1 MKRVVIDY
9 INWKG
14 ERSVRTIMP
23 EKVFFAATEHHKT
36 PQWILSAFDVEK
48 KAWRHFA
55 MADIKS
61 WRQEAE
67 TEEP

>member
-1 MKRVVIDY
+1 MKRVLIDY

-14 ERSVRTIMP
+14 ERQLRTIMP
-23 EKVFFAATEHHKT
+23 DAVSFGSNKWHPK
-36 PQWILSAFDVEK
+36 PQWLLRAFDVEK

-55 MADIKS
+55 MSDIKS
-61 WRQEAE
+61 WRQEEE

>member
-1 MKRVVIDY
+1 MKRVLIDY
-9 INWKG
+9 VNWKG
-14 ERSVRTIMP
+14 ERAKRLIMP
-23 EKVFFAATEHHKT
+23 DAVSFGATKWHPK
-36 PQWILSAFDVEK
+36 PQWLLRAFDVEK

-61 WRQEAE
+61 WCQEAE

>member
-1 MKRVVIDY
+1 MKRVLIDY
-9 INWKG
+9 TNWKG
-14 ERSVRTIMP
+14 QRSLRWIMP
-23 EKVFFAATEHHKT
+23 EKVFFGPTEFHRT